1 MDARR
6 LLRSL
11 NVFVPL
17 LSLLACG
24 VAEGR
29 SRPWHGSTASLA
41 VGSGTLE
48 VTLRPDR
55 GSARELVPDGPHR
68 WVFEGATSKLVGGSY
83 SILLRNRTDERLK
96 VVVAV
101 DGLNV
106 YGREDVAGTSDED
119 VGSIL
124 SPWSDRSLPGWQ
136 LDSER
141 AQRFVFS
148 PPEWSEG
155 QGRTE
160 RQIGTVTVQVY
171 REWQE
176 PRWQYYRQPD
186 ERDGAAAAPKQAP
199 DAEPAEVQGG
209 AESRRGDAESA
220 HRDGEL
226 AEPPVALR
234 RRGPIGTASGDD
246 VDSWVRTV
254 RFVAAT
260 SFPESWAVIDY
271 GQAGYAQRMPS
282 PRPRWDDL
290 LGLDVA
296 PAADGTRIVD
306 VAPGSA
312 AEQAGLEAGDVIVR
326 IDTVYAPSTTATR
339 RILAAKAH
347 GEFAFLRVR
356 RGPHELAV
364 KIRT

>member
-1 MDARR
+1 MDAHR
-6 LLRSL
+6 LLRGL
-11 NVFVPL
+11 KLFVPL

-24 VAEGR
+24 AAEGR
-29 SRPWHGSTASLA
+29 SWSPHRGGSTASLA
-41 VGSGTLE
+41 VAGGTLE
-48 VTLRPDR
+48 VSLRPDR
-55 GSARELVPDGPHR
+55 GPTLRLVADGPHR
-68 WVFEGATSKLVGGSY
+68 WTFEGPTSNLVGGSY

-106 YGREDVAGTSDED
+106 YGREVVAGSSDED

-124 SPWSDRSLPGWQ
+124 SPWTDRSLPGWQ

-141 AQRFVFS
+141 AQRFLFS

-160 RQIGTVTVQVY
+160 SQIGTVTVQVY

-176 PRWQYYRQPD
+176 PRWQYYHQPE
-186 ERDGAAAAPKQAP
+186 ERDGAAAAPKEAP
-199 DAEPAEVQGG
+199 AAEPEVQGG
-209 AESRRGDAESA
+209 AESRHSDA
-220 HRDGEL
+220 DL
-226 AEPPVALR
+226 AEEPPIALR

-271 GQAGYAQRMPS
+271 GTGYAQSP

-290 LGLDVA
+290 LGLDLA

-312 AEQAGLEAGDVIVR
+312 ADRAGLEPGDVIVR
-326 IDTVYAPSTTATR
+326 IDTVFGPSTTATR

-347 GEFAFLRVR
+347 GDFAFLRVR
-356 RGPHELAV
+356 RGPHELAL
-364 KIRT
+364 KIRA

>member
-6 LLRSL
+6 LLRGFRVL
-11 NVFVPL
+11 VPV

-24 VAEGR
+24 GPAAGR
-29 SRPWHGSTASLA
+29 SAPWRGSTASLA
-41 VGSGTLE
+41 VAAGTLE

-55 GSARELVPDGPHR
+55 GSSLQLTPDGPHR

-124 SPWSDRSLPGWQ
+124 SPWSDRDLPGWQ
-136 LDSER
+136 LDDAR

-155 QGRTE
+155 EGRTDS
-160 RQIGTVTVQVY
+160 QIGTVTVQVY

-176 PRWQYYRQPD
+176 PPYFYRRQED
-186 ERDGAAAAPKQAP
+186 RDGAAAAPKEAP
-199 DAEPAEVQGG
+199 APAPEG
-209 AESRRGDAESA
+209 AEGGVQSRRSDGD
-220 HRDGEL
+220 L
-226 AEPPVALR
+226 AEAPAAR
-234 RRGPIGTASGDD
+234 RAPIGTASGDD
-246 VDSWVRTV
+246 VDNRVRTV

-271 GQAGYAQRMPS
+271 GSDRQGWRPPQ
-282 PRPRWDDL
+282 PRWDDGL
-290 LGLDVA
+290 LGLRVA
-296 PAADGTRIVD
+296 PDDDGTRIVG
-306 VAPGSA
+306 VARGSA
-312 AEQAGLEAGDVIVR
+312 ADRAGLAPGDVIVR
-326 IDTVYAPSTTATR
+326 LDTVTGPSITTTR
-339 RILAAKAH
+339 RILAAKAR

>member
-6 LLRSL
+6 LLRGF
-11 NVFVPL
+11 NVLVPL
-17 LSLLACG
+17 VLLLACG
-24 VAEGR
+24 AAEGR

-41 VGSGTLE
+41 VAAGTVE
-48 VTLRPDR
+48 VSLRPDR
-55 GSARELVPDGPHR
+55 GAALQLVPDGPHR
-68 WVFEGATSKLVGGSY
+68 WVFEGSTSNLVGGSY

-124 SPWSDRSLPGWQ
+124 GPWSDRSLPGWQ
-136 LDSER
+136 LDSDR
-141 AQRFVFS
+141 AQRFLFS

-176 PRWQYYRQPD
+176 PRWQYYRQP
-186 ERDGAAAAPKQAP
+186 ESRDGAAAAPKEAP
-199 DAEPAEVQGG
+199 AAAPGEVQGG
-209 AESRRGDAESA
+209 AESARGDAEL
-220 HRDGEL
+220 GE
-226 AEPPVALR
+226 EPPIALR

-271 GQAGYAQRMPS
+271 GQAGYAQRP
-282 PRPRWDDL
+282 PRPRHDEL
-290 LGLDVA
+290 LGLDLA

-312 AEQAGLEAGDVIVR
+312 ADRAGLEPGDVIVR
-326 IDTVYAPSTTATR
+326 IDTTFGPSTTAIR
-339 RILAAKAH
+339 HILAAKAH

-364 KIRT
+364 KIRA

>member
-6 LLRSL
+6 LLRGL
-11 NVFVPL
+11 KVLVPV
-17 LSLLACG
+17 LSLFACAP
-24 VAEGR
+24 VEGR

-41 VGSGTLE
+41 VAGGSLD

-55 GSARELVPDGPHR
+55 GSALQLVPDGPHR
-68 WVFEGATSKLVGGSY
+68 WVFEGQTSNLVGGSY

-155 QGRTE
+155 EGRTE

-176 PRWQYYRQPD
+176 PSWEYRRQP
-186 ERDGAAAAPKQAP
+186 ESRDGGAAAPKQAP
-199 DAEPAEVQGG
+199 APEPAEVQGG
-209 AESRRGDAESA
+209 AESRRGDAE
-220 HRDGEL
+220 L
-226 AEPPVALR
+226 AEEPPIALR

-260 SFPESWAVIDY
+260 AFPESWVIDY
-271 GQAGYAQRMPS
+271 GQAGYAQRPPS
-282 PRPRWDDL
+282 PRYDDL
-290 LGLDVA
+290 LGLNLA
-296 PAADGTRIVD
+296 PATDGTRIVD

-312 AEQAGLEAGDVIVR
+312 ADRAGLEPGDVIIR
-326 IDTVYAPSTTATR
+326 IDTVFGPSFTATR
-339 RILAAKAH
+339 RILAAKAR
-347 GEFAFLRVR
+347 GEFAFVRVR
-356 RGPHELAV
+356 RGPHELAL
-364 KIRT
+364 KIRA

>member
-1 MDARR
+1 MDAHR
-6 LLRSL
+6 LLRGLKLSL
-11 NVFVPL
+11 PL

-24 VAEGR
+24 AAEGR
-29 SRPWHGSTASLA
+29 SWPPHRGGSTASLA
-41 VGSGTLE
+41 VAGGTLE
-48 VTLRPDR
+48 VSLRPDR
-55 GSARELVPDGPHR
+55 GPTLQLVAEGPHR
-68 WVFEGATSKLVGGSY
+68 WTFEGPTSNLVGGSY

-106 YGREDVAGTSDED
+106 YGREDVAGTSDQD

-124 SPWSDRSLPGWQ
+124 APWTDRSLPGWQ

-141 AQRFVFS
+141 AQRFLFS

-160 RQIGTVTVQVY
+160 SQIGTVTVQVY

-176 PRWQYYRQPD
+176 PRWQRYRQPE
-186 ERDGAAAAPKQAP
+186 ERDGAAAAPKEAP
-199 DAEPAEVQGG
+199 AGAAAEVQG
-209 AESRRGDAESA
+209 SPESA
-220 HRDGEL
+220 RHDSEL
-226 AEPPVALR
+226 AEEPPIALR
-234 RRGPIGTASGDD
+234 QRGPIGTASGDD

-260 SFPESWAVIDY
+260 SFPESWAMIDY
-271 GQAGYAQRMPS
+271 GTDYAQSP
-282 PRPRWDDL
+282 PRPRRDDL
-290 LGLDVA
+290 LGLDLA

-312 AEQAGLEAGDVIVR
+312 ADRAGLEAGDVIVR
-326 IDTVYAPSTTATR
+326 IDTLFVPSPTATR

-347 GEFAFLRVR
+347 GDFAFLRVR
-356 RGPHELAV
+356 RGPHELAL
-364 KIRT
+364 KIRA